1 MSDPRDRDEF
11 LQLAA
16 EALNHDTADEFMEN
30 NPEIRA
36 TLLLAYHKMTPPTN
50 DRLTQ
55 EVFQAQY
62 MEAQAAPRMEAQEA
76 PRRHARRRRDR

>member
-1 MSDPRDRDEF
+1 MSDPRDRDEY

-16 EALNHDTADEFMEN
+16 EALNYGAADELKEN

-36 TLLLAYHKMTPPTN
+36 TLVLAYHKRNPPTT

-55 EVFQAQY
+55 EVFLAQY
-62 MEAQAAPRMEAQEA
+62 MEAQAAPAA
-76 PRRHARRRRDR
+76 PRRHARRRRHR

>member
-1 MSDPRDRDEF
+1 MSDPRARDEF

-36 TLLLAYHKMTPPTN
+36 ALLLAYHKMTPPTN
-50 DRLTQ
+50 DGLTH

-62 MEAQAAPRMEAQEA
+62 MEAQAAPAA
-76 PRRHARRRRDR
+76 PRRHARRRMHAEDVF